1 MHNLQTR
8 KKMKRIPSGCKGSLC
23 QCKNQKYLQIT
34 SLPKLPIMSEKCII
48 YRPFTHQ
55 KKLKIV
61 KVKN

>member
-34 SLPKLPIMSEKCII
+34 SLPNFPIMSQKYII
-48 YRPFTHQ
+48 CRPFTHQ

-61 KVKN
+61 KV

>member
-8 KKMKRIPSGCKGSLC
+8 KKMKRTASGCKGSLC

-34 SLPKLPIMSEKCII
+34 SLPNFPIMSEKCII
-48 YRPFTHQ
+48 CRPFTHQ

-61 KVKN
+61 KV